1 MKVNSPH
8 EAEKCAQALVHSR
21 FGALNSERM
30 TCRKAGPRA
39 PSPRPSYAMGPG
51 TDYIGRL
58 TLRMIMCFCQEAR
71 AKMRKGVA
79 FQEVSGPGPFH
90 FAVCIVPRPIS
101 VMDPT
106 VRIHESMNRPSNL
119 FELGVSERVVSFGRD
134 EEPRSD
140 FAHAELV
147 FSKCSAGELSRPD
160 DYYRRHFT
168 DKFGRSNY
176 GRTPRSIR

>member
-8 EAEKCAQALVHSR
+8 EAAKCAQALVHSR

-71 AKMRKGVA
+71 AKMRKDVA
-79 FQEVSGPGPFH
+79 FQEVSGP
-90 FAVCIVPRPIS
+90 
-101 VMDPT
+101 DPLPLCG
-106 VRIHESMNRPSNL
+106 RHSSSAY
-119 FELGVSERVVSFGRD
+119 LGDGSD
-134 EEPRSD
+134 RS
-140 FAHAELV
+140 HQ
-147 FSKCSAGELSRPD
+147 
-160 DYYRRHFT
+160 
-168 DKFGRSNY
+168 
-176 GRTPRSIR
+176 